1 MNFFAAALTYPT
13 VWWTVAL
20 GFVVLYWFIVAGGG
34 LEVDA
39 MAQTTLPI
47 RKKGLNLRQIPLGVF
62 FTAVTVANF
71 WGCYFGLKFTGP
83 VETQKGILLMAAV
96 FIVSL
101 PIAFGIALLLR
112 PLFATKAVEN
122 FSKER

>member
-1 MNFFAAALTYPT
+1 MLMNLFAAALTYPT

-20 GFVVLYWFIVAGGG
+20 GIVVLYWFIVAGGG

-39 MAQTTLPI
+39 MAQPPLPM
-47 RKKGLNLRQIPLGVF
+47 RKKGLNFRQFPFGVMN
-62 FTAVTVANF
+62 TALALLNF

-83 VETQKGILLMAAV
+83 VETAKGLLLMAVV
-96 FIVSL
+96 FVVSL
-101 PIAFGIALLLR
+101 PFAFVTALLLR

-122 FSKER
+122 VS